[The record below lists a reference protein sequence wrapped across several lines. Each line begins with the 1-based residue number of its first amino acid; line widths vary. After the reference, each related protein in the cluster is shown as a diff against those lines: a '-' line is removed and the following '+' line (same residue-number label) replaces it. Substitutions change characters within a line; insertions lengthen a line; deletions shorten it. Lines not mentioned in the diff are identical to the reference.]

1 MVMCRSKVPFWQWNP
16 GFNLDKLESRLQT
29 AGPWSP
35 NHFSEAADHSVLQK
49 VVVGRERELNI
60 RHRQNTGHLAI
71 FFKTCRPNT
80 LNCGSDSLGKGD
92 GFKVSCIKSC
102 YLSENCNQ
110 NVWRG
115 TSITT
120 RSSSVIPISCGET
133 LAVTVPRVCIHL
145 SVALMEMDEI
155 VRNPLLQS
163 RGDNSTDFLY

>member
-1 MVMCRSKVPFWQWNP
+1 MLQEVKCPSDSETQGSTLISSKV
-16 GFNLDKLESRLQT
+16 GFRLQVF
-29 AGPWSP
+29 G
-35 NHFSEAADHSVLQK
+35 LQTISQK
-49 VVVGRERELNI
+49 QLIILCCKKLWWVERELNI
-60 RHRQNTGHLAI
+60 RHRQNTGRLVI

-133 LAVTVPRVCIHL
+133 RQTL
-145 SVALMEMDEI
+145 SSNRPPCLHPPV
-155 VRNPLLQS
+155 S
-163 RGDNSTDFLY
+163 RSHGDGWVSEKSSPAE